1 VAPPSGAP
9 PHPGDAFARASSLI
23 LCFFHKLSSVY
34 LLALRGSSKLSR
46 TVSRVTTRQSQQM
59 TQPRLYK
66 RVTPSGRMSKTG
78 QIIVGP
84 KLPVLTCRVIDY
96 SAGGACLDIGPTVVP
111 DRLEFLY
118 GGVRKKSRVVWRRG
132 IRIGLAF

>member
-1 VAPPSGAP
+1 
-9 PHPGDAFARASSLI
+9 
-23 LCFFHKLSSVY
+23 
-34 LLALRGSSKLSR
+34 LALRGTSNLSR
-46 TVSRVTTRQSQQM
+46 AVSLMTTRQGQQM
-59 TQPRLYK
+59 THPRLYK
-66 RVTPSGRMSKTG
+66 RVMPSGQMSRTG

-96 SAGGACLDIGPTVVP
+96 SAGGACLDIGPSVVP